1 MSETDRSLRRDR
13 TDGLVGRYV
22 ATDSLRFGRYVATI
36 ATDSLR
42 IGRYVATDREAW
54 SVATYHYVATDSC
67 AGRSLRSDRLVRY
80 VATSSFAG
88 RSLRSN
94 RLVRRSIATRRPC
107 LNPFPMFYERDLGLR
122 VFSFDE

>member
-22 ATDSLRFGRYVATI
+22 ATDSLRFGRYVATV

-67 AGRSLRSDRLVRY
+67 AGRSLRSDRLVR
-80 VATSSFAG
+80 G
-88 RSLRSN
+88 
-94 RLVRRSIATRRPC
+94 SIATRRPC